1 MGCMK
6 QGGSTTMYKVPAE
19 PDPII
24 DRFIA
29 EAAKRGHSIEKKN
42 LIIQYTSGSD
52 GSVRKLQFFR
62 FRSWNPE
69 SHFYL
74 QWSAMLV

>member
-1 MGCMK
+1 
-6 QGGSTTMYKVPAE
+6 
-19 PDPII
+19 
-24 DRFIA
+24 
-29 EAAKRGHSIEKKN
+29 
-42 LIIQYTSGSD
+42 
-52 GSVRKLQFFR
+52 VRKLQFFR